1 MGGSFRVRVRVRV
14 RGMGMG
20 MGVGRFR
27 LGPGTRVDP
36 SNQRAL
42 RVDSQI
48 C

>member
-1 MGGSFRVRVRVRV
+1 M
-14 RGMGMG
+14 GMGMG
-20 MGVGRFR
+20 MGVGRFW